1 MKTGDPSCTIRTKE
15 LCPEQLLVRCVYLN
29 LSSRAEIPPD
39 VWVATM
45 RETVDDGTKPV
56 CCFDYNC
63 NKLLAVMIT

>member
-1 MKTGDPSCTIRTKE
+1 MKTGDPSSCTIRTKE

-56 CCFDYNC
+56 HVVSTTIVTSC
-63 NKLLAVMIT
+63 LL